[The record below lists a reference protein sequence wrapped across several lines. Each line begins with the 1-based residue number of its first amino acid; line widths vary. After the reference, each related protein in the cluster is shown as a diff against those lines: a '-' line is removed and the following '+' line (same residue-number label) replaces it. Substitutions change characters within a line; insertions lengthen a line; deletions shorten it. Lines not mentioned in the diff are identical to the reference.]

1 MKPAYTGMT
10 RIWKAT
16 FNSLRGIKTARRYE
30 AAFRQEALMCAA
42 LIPVALLVEASV
54 AERLLLIMSL
64 FVLVITELLNS
75 AEEAVVDR
83 CIRRHRGYVVQTF
96 DILDHLCLHQ
106 DVIPVES
113 KVGTKIIFKNRNCMA
128 FTVAMNDNNIPP
140 CRP

>member
-16 FNSLRGIKTARRYE
+16 FNSLRGIKTTWRYE

-75 AEEAVVDR
+75 AVEAVVDR
-83 CIRRHRGYVVQTF
+83 IGAEFHELSGRAK
-96 DILDHLCLHQ
+96 DIASAAVFFALLLLI
-106 DVIPVES
+106 VTWIS
-113 KVGTKIIFKNRNCMA
+113 ILF
-128 FTVAMNDNNIPP
+128 F
-140 CRP
+140 